1 VAANPLFICWTLLE
15 EQEMANRL
23 EAQPQP
29 LEIDWK
35 RTAVVII
42 DMQNAFI
49 SRGGMFDLRGFNV
62 SGLAGAVGPIKR
74 LADAARVRKIKVIYV
89 IQVLSPDLREVG
101 PVTPY
106 FYNHLLKVYRENPEL
121 RDKLLLRGTWGA
133 QIIDEL
139 KPQEDEIV
147 VEKSRFSAFAGTNLD
162 IILRTYDIRYLIF
175 SGVAT
180 NICVESSLREACHLQ
195 YFSILAS
202 DAAMAYPPARHE
214 STIANVAQC
223 FGWVADTESLIKAMA
238 SSQD

>member
-1 VAANPLFICWTLLE
+1 MAANPLFICWTLLE

-35 RTAVVII
+35 RTAVIII

-162 IILRTYDIRYLIF
+162 IILRTYDIRYMIF
-175 SGVAT
+175 TGVAT
-180 NICVESSLREACHLQ
+180 NCCVEATIRDADNRG
-195 YFSILAS
+195 YFAILVS
-202 DAAMAYPPARHE
+202 DATACNGPSMQQEA
-214 STIANVAQC
+214 SVFNVKNY
-223 FGWVADTESLIKAMA
+223 FGWVTTTENVLKAFNP
-238 SSQD
+238 